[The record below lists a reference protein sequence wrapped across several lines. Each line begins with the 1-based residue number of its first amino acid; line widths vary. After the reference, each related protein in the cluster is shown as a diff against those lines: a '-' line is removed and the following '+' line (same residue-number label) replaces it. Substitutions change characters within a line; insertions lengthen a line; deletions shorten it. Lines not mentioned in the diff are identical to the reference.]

1 MLKTKIQASGFEQL
15 IQLLPSNFQYP
26 KRMTESQIY
35 KLVAN
40 ELNLNSKQVST
51 VTDFL
56 DDGATVPFL
65 ARYRQE
71 TTGGL
76 DEEQIRD
83 VRDKLEFHRTLEERK
98 QTILKSIEEQDKLT
112 PELEESIKNC
122 SDLKTLEDLYLPY
135 KPKRKTKG
143 DMAKEKGLE
152 PLAELIW
159 KQETEEGDPASIA
172 GEYIDK
178 EKEVTS
184 ADKAMEGALHIVAEW
199 INESVEVREK
209 LRAIFKEHAVIKT
222 EKNPAVKKRTN
233 FEDYYDYSN
242 KAKFLKPHQVLA
254 INRGERE
261 NILFVNVEL
270 WDEVTLEQIDDV
282 IITNDQSIFTPQL
295 QDAVEDAYKR
305 LLFPSL
311 ERELRNELTE
321 KADKHAIET
330 FATNLSNLLMQPP
343 LDNKMVMGI
352 DPAFRT
358 GCKIAVVDK
367 TGKYLEGTTVYPTPP
382 QNKQEEAA
390 KIVNKLIDK
399 HGIELIAIGNG
410 TASRETEQFIAELI
424 QGRQESQSEE
434 ELNYLIVNEAGAS
447 VYSASKT
454 AREEFPDLD
463 AAQRGNISIARRVQD
478 PLAEL
483 VKIDPK
489 SIGVGLY
496 QHDVNQNRLAQKLD
510 DVVESCVNQVGVNL
524 NTASAP
530 LLAHISGLSRR
541 VAKNIVHHRESVGIF
556 SKREQI
562 KEISGVGEFR
572 FQQAAGFMRI
582 PESMNPFDNTAI
594 HPESYKA
601 AETFCNLFGIDID
614 KLGEQRSLI
623 EQKVKGINKE
633 EVAGKIRVGVPTLEL
648 IMENLQKPGRD
659 PRESLPKPMLRQ
671 DIMKMEDL
679 SVGQVLEGTVRNVVD
694 FGAFVDIGVKQDGL
708 LHISNMADR
717 KIEDPHEVVSVG
729 DILKLKIV
737 SLDLDRG
744 RIGLSLEE

>member
-1 MLKTKIQASGFEQL
+1 
-15 IQLLPSNFQYP
+15 
-26 KRMTESQIY
+26 MTESQINN
-35 KLVAN
+35 LIAS
-40 ELNLNSKQVST
+40 ELNLKPKQVST
-51 VTDFL
+51 LAEFL
-56 DDGATVPFL
+56 DGGATVPFL

-71 TTGGL
+71 ATGGL

-83 VRDKLEFHRTLEERK
+83 IRDKLEFHRTLEDRK
-98 QTILKSIEEQDKLT
+98 KTILKSIEEQDKLS
-112 PELEESIKNC
+112 PELEETIREC
-122 SDLKTLEDLYLPY
+122 ADLKTLEDLYLPY
-135 KPKRKTKG
+135 KRKRKTKG

-152 PLAELIW
+152 PLADLVWEQKTI
-159 KQETEEGDPASIA
+159 EGDPQKFAQKFVDDEQEVASA
-172 GEYIDK
+172 E
-178 EKEVTS
+178 E
-184 ADKAMEGALHIVAEW
+184 AMEGALHIVAEW

-209 LRAIFKEHAVIKT
+209 LRDIFKEHAVIRT
-222 EKNPAVKKRTN
+222 EKNPAVKERTN

-242 KAKFLKPHQVLA
+242 KARFLKPHQILA

-261 NILFVNVEL
+261 NILFVSVEL

-282 IITNDQSIFTPQL
+282 VIEDERSIFTPRL

-330 FATNLSNLLMQPP
+330 FATNLANLLMQPP
-343 LDNKMVMGI
+343 LDDKIVMGI

-358 GCKIAVVDK
+358 GCKIAVVDE
-367 TGKYLEGTTVYPTPP
+367 TGKYMEGTTVYPTPP
-382 QNKQEEAA
+382 QNKQNEAA
-390 KIVNKLIDK
+390 EVINKLIDQYEV
-399 HGIELIAIGNG
+399 ELIAIGNG

-424 QGRQESQSEE
+424 QDRKKTHKDE

-447 VYSASKT
+447 VYSASKV
-454 AREEFPDLD
+454 AREEFPDLE
-463 AAQRGNISIARRVQD
+463 AAQRGNISIARRVLD

-530 LLAHISGLSRR
+530 LLSHISGLSSR
-541 VAKNIVHHRESVGIF
+541 VASNIVKRREAQGKF
-556 SKREQI
+556 NKRGQI
-562 KEISGVGEFR
+562 KEIDGVGDFR

-582 PESMNPFDNTAI
+582 PESANPLDNTAI
-594 HPESYKA
+594 HPESYEATEKL
-601 AETFCNLFGIDID
+601 CNLFNINLDNLSSERDKIKKVFDGID
-614 KLGEQRSLI
+614 K
-623 EQKVKGINKE
+623 KN
-633 EVAGKIRVGVPTLEL
+633 VADQIGVGVPTLEL
-648 IMENLQKPGRD
+648 IIENLQKPGRD
-659 PRESLPKPMLRQ
+659 PRESLQKPMLRQ

-679 SVGQVLEGTVRNVVD
+679 SEGQVLEGTVRNVVD

-717 KIEDPHEVVSVG
+717 RVEDPHEVVSVG

-737 SLDLDRG
+737 SLDLERG

>member
-1 MLKTKIQASGFEQL
+1 
-15 IQLLPSNFQYP
+15 
-26 KRMTESQIY
+26 MTESQINN
-35 KLVAN
+35 LIAS
-40 ELNLNSKQVST
+40 ELNLKPKQVST
-51 VTDFL
+51 LAEFL
-56 DDGATVPFL
+56 DGGATVPFL

-71 TTGGL
+71 ATGGL

-83 VRDKLEFHRTLEERK
+83 IRDKLEFHRTLEDRK
-98 QTILKSIEEQDKLT
+98 KTILKSIEEQDKLS
-112 PELEESIKNC
+112 PELEETIREC
-122 SDLKTLEDLYLPY
+122 ADLKTLEDLYLPY
-135 KPKRKTKG
+135 KRKRKTKG

-152 PLAELIW
+152 PLAELVWEQKTI
-159 KQETEEGDPASIA
+159 EGDPKKFAQKFVDDEQEVASA
-172 GEYIDK
+172 E
-178 EKEVTS
+178 E
-184 ADKAMEGALHIVAEW
+184 AMEGALHIVAEW

-209 LRAIFKEHAVIKT
+209 LRDIFKEHAVIRT
-222 EKNPAVKKRTN
+222 EKNPAVKERTN

-242 KAKFLKPHQVLA
+242 KARFLKPHQILA

-261 NILFVNVEL
+261 NILFVSVEL

-282 IITNDQSIFTPQL
+282 VIEDERSIFTPRL

-330 FATNLSNLLMQPP
+330 FATNLANLLMQPP
-343 LDNKMVMGI
+343 LDDKIVMGI

-358 GCKIAVVDK
+358 GCKIAVVDE
-367 TGKYLEGTTVYPTPP
+367 TGKYMEGTTVYPTPP
-382 QNKQEEAA
+382 QNKQNEAA
-390 KIVNKLIDK
+390 EVINKLIDQYEV
-399 HGIELIAIGNG
+399 ELIAIGNG

-424 QGRQESQSEE
+424 QDRKKTHKDE

-447 VYSASKT
+447 VYSASKV
-454 AREEFPDLD
+454 AREEFPDLE
-463 AAQRGNISIARRVQD
+463 AAQRGNISIARRVLD

-530 LLAHISGLSRR
+530 LLSHISGLSSR
-541 VAKNIVHHRESVGIF
+541 VASNIVKRREAQGKF
-556 SKREQI
+556 NKRGQI
-562 KEISGVGEFR
+562 KEIDGVGDFR

-582 PESMNPFDNTAI
+582 PESANPLDNTAI
-594 HPESYKA
+594 HPESYEATEKL
-601 AETFCNLFGIDID
+601 CNLFNINLDNLSSERDKIKKVFDGID
-614 KLGEQRSLI
+614 K
-623 EQKVKGINKE
+623 KN
-633 EVAGKIRVGVPTLEL
+633 VADQIGVGVPTLEL
-648 IMENLQKPGRD
+648 IIENLQKPGRD
-659 PRESLPKPMLRQ
+659 PRESLQKPMLRQ

-679 SVGQVLEGTVRNVVD
+679 SEGQVLEGTVRNVVD

-717 KIEDPHEVVSVG
+717 RVEDPHEVVSVG

-737 SLDLDRG
+737 SLDLERG